1 MRRSQNKACHLRAKL
16 MFSIPI
22 VVDKHSR
29 NRGSLSRPVKW
40 VVVANPFFQ
49 LNSGKTAS
57 ALCLLPFWRRQR
69 PSFLRDTFLEN
80 CSLAISP
87 SEINVILAPRGES
100 SSYIIIIRSR
110 SAFRRNDNQT
120 FYCTESIALLYA
132 ARECGQGPQCSR
144 SLSMGIHFP
153 ISSCIH
159 PSRRPLCLGL
169 FVWVAARYWLCTW
182 SDPKSSFRLFAPCP
196 TSKLLVRSQ
205 ICLYTLPMI

>member
-1 MRRSQNKACHLRAKL
+1 MGRRRKPFL
-16 MFSIPI
+16 PI
-22 VVDKHSR
+22 EFWKDGKCT
-29 NRGSLSRPVKW
+29 LSSPV
-40 VVVANPFFQ
+40 
-49 LNSGKTAS
+49 LTTAT
-57 ALCLLPFWRRQR
+57 A
-69 PSFLRDTFLEN
+69 SFLRDTFLEN